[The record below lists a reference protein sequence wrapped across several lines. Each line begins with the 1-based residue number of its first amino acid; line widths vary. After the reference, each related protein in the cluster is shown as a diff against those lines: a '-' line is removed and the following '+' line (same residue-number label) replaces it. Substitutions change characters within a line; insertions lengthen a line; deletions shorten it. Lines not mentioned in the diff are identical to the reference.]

1 MCFDTQELW
10 GAGAGPTVSV
20 SVDAFEP
27 YLTAP
32 RSRGDVMAVDGSVLL
47 DVVVG
52 AALLLVGMAIG
63 ASAVMVKLRRV
74 QRRDRRPA
82 RLDDMRSLPAAV
94 ARGGLELARVAV
106 EASVEEL
113 TTALRESLHGSLRGL
128 ASWALRERPDL
139 RRSMAPDG
147 TVTLMFS
154 DVEGSTAL
162 NERLG
167 DERWLEVLRSHDAVV
182 RARVRAQRGRVVKT
196 QGDGFMVA
204 FVSPRAALECAVDL
218 QRALAT
224 RPPVTG
230 EVIHV
235 RIGLHTGE
243 VIHEGRD
250 FFGRNVALAA
260 RVAAEALGGEILV
273 SSAFRERVEES
284 VDVRF
289 GQPHRAELKG
299 LKGTWDLYPILWA
312 A

>member
-1 MCFDTQELW
+1 
-10 GAGAGPTVSV
+10 
-20 SVDAFEP
+20 
-27 YLTAP
+27 
-32 RSRGDVMAVDGSVLL
+32 MAVDRSVIL

-52 AALLLVGMAIG
+52 ATLLLVGIAIG
-63 ASAVMVKLRRV
+63 ASVMSVRLRRA
-74 QRRDRRPA
+74 QRRVRRPT
-82 RLDDMRSLPAAV
+82 RLDEMRSLSAAV
-94 ARGGLELARVAV
+94 TRGGLELARVAV
-106 EASVEEL
+106 ESSVEEL
-113 TTALRESLHGSLRGL
+113 TATLRESLHGSLRSV

-182 RARVRAQRGRVVKT
+182 REQVRAQRGRVVKT

-204 FVSPRAALECAVDL
+204 FASPPAALECAVDL

-224 RPPVTG
+224 RPPLTG
-230 EVIHV
+230 EVLHV

-289 GQPHRAELKG
+289 GEPHQTELKG
-299 LKGTWDLYPILWA
+299 LMGTWDLYPVLWA

>member
-1 MCFDTQELW
+1 
-10 GAGAGPTVSV
+10 
-20 SVDAFEP
+20 
-27 YLTAP
+27 
-32 RSRGDVMAVDGSVLL
+32 MAVDGSVIL
-47 DVVVG
+47 DVVGG
-52 AALLLVGMAIG
+52 AALLLVGIAIG
-63 ASAVMVKLRRV
+63 ASAVKVKLWRAQRRV
-74 QRRDRRPA
+74 RRPT
-82 RLDDMRSLPAAV
+82 RLDEMRSLPAAV

-106 EASVEEL
+106 ESSVEEL
-113 TTALRESLHGSLRGL
+113 TTTLRESLHGSLRSL

-139 RRSMAPDG
+139 RRSMAADG

-162 NERLG
+162 NERLD
-167 DERWLEVLRSHDAVV
+167 DERRLKVLRSHDAVV
-182 RARVRAQRGRVVKT
+182 RELVRAQRGHVVKT

-204 FVSPRAALECAVDL
+204 FVSPLAALECAIDL

-224 RPPVTG
+224 RLPVTG
-230 EVIHV
+230 EVLHV

-273 SSAFRERVEES
+273 SAALREGVEES
-284 VDVRF
+284 VDLPF
-289 GQPHRAELKG
+289 GEPRRTERKG
-299 LKGTWDLYPILWA
+299 LMGTWDLYPVLWA